1 MAAPKSSIDARGY
14 TTIPES
20 ICRVLG
26 VGPGSAIEWY
36 EENGEICVR
45 RVDGNAERPKVERNS
60 KNP

>member
-45 RVDGNAERPKVERNS
+45 RADGKVARRKAERNS
-60 KNP
+60 